1 MSGRALLIFAVVSV
15 LSGGAFLLIKL
26 AVTDLGPVVVA
37 ACRTALGAA
46 VLLPIAHRR
55 GALAGLRGRG
65 RALLALGAL
74 EFAVPFVLVAAG
86 EVRIA
91 SSLAGVLMAAGP
103 LLIALLALRVD
114 PSERIDRRTFAG
126 LVVGL
131 AGVVCL
137 LGLEVGGSAR
147 EVAGGLLVL
156 AGSLSF
162 SAGALLIRRA
172 FGDDPALGVA
182 AAGLGV
188 GAVLLL
194 VPAVLTLPAAA
205 PSGGAV
211 AAVLALGLV
220 QTSATY
226 GLFFLLVQE
235 LGAGRATLT
244 TYVAPAIAVAL
255 GVALNGEPLTATLV
269 LGLALVLTGS
279 RLASRPRS

>member
-1 MSGRALLIFAVVSV
+1 VSGRALLIFAVVSV